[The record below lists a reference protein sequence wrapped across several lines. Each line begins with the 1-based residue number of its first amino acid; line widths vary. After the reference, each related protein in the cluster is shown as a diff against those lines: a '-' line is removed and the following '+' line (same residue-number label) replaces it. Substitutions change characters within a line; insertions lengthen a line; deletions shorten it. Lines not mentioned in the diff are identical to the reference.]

1 MALIFPQGAS
11 IVPLFEKLDTQ
22 GNFNSLPFSANSLRG
37 WNQKQLVVVFSKKGA
52 YLLASSLLG
61 TQKARGYSKLA
72 KSWTINVW
80 VRVVKGFCQDT
91 NMF

>member
-37 WNQKQLVVVFSKKGA
+37 WNQKQLVVVLSKKRG
-52 YLLASSLLG
+52 LS
-61 TQKARGYSKLA
+61 ARIQFTRNTKSEGIFKVSKKL
-72 KSWTINVW
+72 
-80 VRVVKGFCQDT
+80 DY
-91 NMF
+91 